1 MRAVKKLSAR
11 RARPRSGRGPR
22 ARRVDGSR
30 GRADRRQ
37 GSGAHRELRLRAPER
52 TVAPGTTITWTN
64 NSDRPHTVTDR
75 GGTFDTNP
83 IAPNATGE
91 VTFSAPGVYHYFC
104 RINPSKMNGIITVTG
119 DTGQASVNRVE
130 AIDPAP
136 QFTGERL
143 RFVPDTLTVKA
154 GSTLQFAN
162 VGGKP
167 HSLTA
172 DDGSFDTGIV
182 TPGAEAGRFAGTN
195 ASITLKEP
203 GTFKFHCDVHP
214 QAMTGTL
221 TVTGTPPAGPGP
233 APPSDAAR
241 QVSVDTVDF
250 AFKPAEAS
258 VAPGGE
264 VTWTNSGAAPHTA
277 TFDDVSLDT
286 GNIAPGSSGKLTAPD
301 KPGSYS
307 YKCKIHPGKMRG
319 CSSSSARTRPTPP
332 RLRPPR
338 RPGHHPRRPVPA
350 DREAASPAS
359 PSPRAWSPRS
369 SAASA
374 SPRSC
379 GLAVPRPPHR
389 RPSATLG
396 AGAQSAHSIL
406 TDGRSRLVPWK
417 RHHRTTGTFPITR
430 PPPTPSRP

>member
-1 MRAVKKLSAR
+1 MRAVKKLSLIVLALGLGAAPALVASVAPAGAQTGGKEQAR
-11 RARPRSGRGPR
+11 IVSFAFEP
-22 ARRVDGSR
+22 
-30 GRADRRQ
+30 
-37 GSGAHRELRLRAPER
+37 PER
-52 TVAPGTTITWTN
+52 SVASGTTITWTN

-91 VTFSAPGVYHYFC
+91 ITFSAPGVYHYFC
-104 RINPSKMNGIITVTG
+104 RINPNKMNGIITVTG
-119 DTGQASVNRVE
+119 DIGQADVNRVE

-172 DDGSFDTGIV
+172 DDGSFDTGNV
-182 TPGAEAGRFAGTN
+182 MPGAEAGRFAGTN

-203 GTFKFHCDVHP
+203 GTFKFHCEVHP

-221 TVTGTPPAGPGP
+221 TVTGAAPAGPGP

-250 AFKPAEAS
+250 AFKPAQAS

-264 VTWTNSGAAPHTA
+264 VTWTNRGSAPHTA

-286 GNIAPGSSGKLTAPD
+286 GTIAPGSSGKLTAPE

-307 YKCKIHPGKMRG
+307 YKCKIHPAKMRG
-319 CSSSSARTRPTPP
+319 VLVVVGQNQADPTATAAAKATGPPYAAAGNTGPGGGISGFALATGVVAAFLGGFGISAFVR
-332 RLRPPR
+332 PR
-338 RPGHHPRRPVPA
+338 RAV
-350 DREAASPAS
+350 
-359 PSPRAWSPRS
+359 PSPPSP
-369 SAASA
+369 
-374 SPRSC
+374 
-379 GLAVPRPPHR
+379 
-389 RPSATLG
+389 
-396 AGAQSAHSIL
+396 
-406 TDGRSRLVPWK
+406 
-417 RHHRTTGTFPITR
+417 
-430 PPPTPSRP
+430 

>member
-1 MRAVKKLSAR
+1 MRAVKKLSLVGLALGLGLAPALVGAVTPAGAQTGSKEQAR
-11 RARPRSGRGPR
+11 IVSFAFDPAERSIP
-22 ARRVDGSR
+22 V
-30 GRADRRQ
+30 
-37 GSGAHRELRLRAPER
+37 
-52 TVAPGTTITWTN
+52 GTTITWTN
-64 NSDRPHTVTDR
+64 NSERPHTVTDR

-83 IAPNATGE
+83 IAPKATGE

-182 TPGAEAGRFAGTN
+182 APGAEAGRFAGTN

-250 AFKPAEAS
+250 AFKPAQAS

-277 TFDDVSLDT
+277 TFDDVALDT
-286 GNIAPGSSGKLTAPD
+286 GTIAPGSSGKLTAPD

-319 CSSSSARTRPTPP
+319 VLVVVGQNQADPTAAAAAKATGPPPAAAGNGGPGGGISGFALATGVVAAFLGGFGISAFVRPRRPTP
-332 RLRPPR
+332 
-338 RPGHHPRRPVPA
+338 
-350 DREAASPAS
+350 ASPA
-359 PSPRAWSPRS
+359 P
-369 SAASA
+369 
-374 SPRSC
+374 
-379 GLAVPRPPHR
+379 
-389 RPSATLG
+389 
-396 AGAQSAHSIL
+396 
-406 TDGRSRLVPWK
+406 
-417 RHHRTTGTFPITR
+417 
-430 PPPTPSRP
+430 

>member
-1 MRAVKKLSAR
+1 MRAVKQLSIVGLVLGLGAGPALVASMAPAGAQTGGREAAR
-11 RARPRSGRGPR
+11 IVSFAFEP
-22 ARRVDGSR
+22 
-30 GRADRRQ
+30 
-37 GSGAHRELRLRAPER
+37 PER
-52 TVAPGTTITWTN
+52 TVASGTTITWTN

-104 RINPSKMNGIITVTG
+104 RINPSKMNGIITVAG

-182 TPGAEAGRFAGTN
+182 APGAEAGRFAGTN

-250 AFKPAEAS
+250 AFKPAQAS

-277 TFDDVSLDT
+277 TFDDVALDT
-286 GNIAPGSSGKLTAPD
+286 GTIAPGSSGKLTAPD

-319 CSSSSARTRPTPP
+319 VLVVVGQNQADPTAAAAAKATGPPPAAAGNGGPGGGISGFALATGVIAAFLGGFGISAFVR
-332 RLRPPR
+332 PR
-338 RPGHHPRRPVPA
+338 RAAP
-350 DREAASPAS
+350 ASPA
-359 PSPRAWSPRS
+359 P
-369 SAASA
+369 
-374 SPRSC
+374 
-379 GLAVPRPPHR
+379 
-389 RPSATLG
+389 
-396 AGAQSAHSIL
+396 
-406 TDGRSRLVPWK
+406 
-417 RHHRTTGTFPITR
+417 
-430 PPPTPSRP
+430 

>member
-1 MRAVKKLSAR
+1 MRSVKHLSLVGLALGLG
-11 RARPRSGRGPR
+11 AGPALVASIAPAGAQAGVKEQAQIVSFAFEPAERSVP
-22 ARRVDGSR
+22 
-30 GRADRRQ
+30 
-37 GSGAHRELRLRAPER
+37 L
-52 TVAPGTTITWTN
+52 GTTITWTN

-83 IAPNATGE
+83 IAPGTRGE

-119 DTGQASVNRVE
+119 DTAQASVNRVE
-130 AIDPAP
+130 AIDPAA

-143 RFVPDTLTVKA
+143 RFVPNELTVKA
-154 GSTLQFAN
+154 GTTVQFAN
-162 VGGKP
+162 VGAKP

-195 ASITLKEP
+195 ASITLKAP
-203 GTFKFHCDVHP
+203 GTFKFHCEVHP

-221 TVTGTPPAGPGP
+221 TVTGTTPPGPGP

-241 QVSVDTVDF
+241 QASVDTVDF
-250 AFKPAEAS
+250 EFKPGQAS

-264 VTWTNSGAAPHTA
+264 VTWKNSGAAQHTA

-286 GNIAPGSSGKLTAPD
+286 GNIAPGSSAKLTAPD

-319 CSSSSARTRPTPP
+319 VLVVVGQNQADPAQLATARATGPPAVAAGATGPGGGVSTLALATGVVGAFLGGFGISAFVR
-332 RLRPPR
+332 PR
-338 RPGHHPRRPVPA
+338 R
-350 DREAASPAS
+350 AAPTSPA
-359 PSPRAWSPRS
+359 P
-369 SAASA
+369 
-374 SPRSC
+374 
-379 GLAVPRPPHR
+379 
-389 RPSATLG
+389 
-396 AGAQSAHSIL
+396 
-406 TDGRSRLVPWK
+406 
-417 RHHRTTGTFPITR
+417 
-430 PPPTPSRP
+430 